1 MNKPDFSQK
10 INAKAFERNTK
21 PKPIINKQKN
31 PVSQA
36 ELASSPWGKLT
47 FFLDRALGDI
57 TPRSFGKKKTIF

>member
-1 MNKPDFSQK
+1 MYCARGDLYSYMRWVFFMNKPDFSQK

-47 FFLDRALGDI
+47 FF
-57 TPRSFGKKKTIF
+57 S